1 MSLSP
6 HDEAVLRSCA
16 ARLAESEPG
25 LAEIAR
31 FFEQVFGTEP
41 MPRHER
47 IRGWRPQRRG
57 GLLAWMTGVIALAA
71 LAAGRVAWR
80 TACGVARALVRAV
93 TWYSESLGAAEAV
106 GHSDQ
111 RQAGREREAGHQG

>member
-1 MSLSP
+1 MSLSR

-16 ARLAESEPG
+16 ARLADSEPG

-47 IRGWRPQRRG
+47 LGGWRPRRRG
-57 GLLAWMTGVIALAA
+57 GLLAWMTGMIALAV
-71 LAAGRVAWR
+71 GRVAWR
-80 TACGVARALVRAV
+80 IACGAARALVRAV
-93 TWYSESLGAAEAV
+93 TWYSESLGAAEAA
-106 GHSDQ
+106 GDSDQ
-111 RQAGREREAGHQG
+111 HQAGGREREAGHQG